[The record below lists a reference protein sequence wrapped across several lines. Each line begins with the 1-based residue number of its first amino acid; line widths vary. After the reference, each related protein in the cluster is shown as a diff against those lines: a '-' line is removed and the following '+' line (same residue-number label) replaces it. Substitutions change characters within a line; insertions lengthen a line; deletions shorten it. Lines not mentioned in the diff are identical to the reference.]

1 LKVRA
6 EILVNGLVQ
15 GVGYR
20 YFAYR
25 TAQQLGVNG
34 YVKNLY
40 TGEVLTV
47 VEGERAIV
55 EELINKLRVGPS
67 HAYVKNCAVDWQ
79 KPKDEFDS
87 FEVH

>member
-1 LKVRA
+1 MRLRA

-20 YFAYR
+20 FYVYR
-25 TAQQLGVNG
+25 EAQQLAVYG
-34 YVKNLY
+34 YVKNLF

-47 VEGERAIV
+47 VEGEQANI
-55 EELINKLRVGPS
+55 EELIKKLRIGPS
-67 HAYVKNCAVDWQ
+67 HASVKKCVVDWQ
-79 KPKDEFDS
+79 EPKDEFNS